1 MQDEN
6 AAALPIFDVG
16 PAPPELELEL
26 ELEDGFAVVPRLATE
41 GDADPAHPAAIDT
54 RAPSVSTHAAMRAW
68 RDRSITASKP
78 AVRETALKQV

>member
-6 AAALPIFDVG
+6 AAAPPIFDVE
-16 PAPPELELEL
+16 PAPPELELV
-26 ELEDGFAVVPRLATE
+26 DGCAVVPRLATE
-41 GDADPAHPAAIDT
+41 GDAEPAHPAAIDA